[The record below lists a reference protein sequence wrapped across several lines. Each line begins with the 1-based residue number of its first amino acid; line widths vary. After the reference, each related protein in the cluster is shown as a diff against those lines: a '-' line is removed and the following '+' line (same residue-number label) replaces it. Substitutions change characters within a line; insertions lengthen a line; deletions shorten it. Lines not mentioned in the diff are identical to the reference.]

1 MSQVN
6 FETLSNEWKT
16 LSDIISVDADTTY
29 YLQNRGVDT
38 MIALE
43 SSSEPAANAQGG
55 VMVLPYKTVQYKKGT
70 QDLYLRAFNKSCSV
84 NISSEA

>member
-1 MSQVN
+1 MSQVD
-6 FETLSNEWKT
+6 FETLTDEWKA
-16 LSDIISVDADTTY
+16 LSNIISVDADTTY

-43 SSSEPAANAQGG
+43 SSSAPAANAQGG

-70 QDLYLRAFNKSCSV
+70 QDLYLRAFNKSCAV

>member
-1 MSQVN
+1 MSQVD
-6 FETLSNEWKT
+6 FETLTDEWKA
-16 LSDIISVDADTTY
+16 LSNIISVDADTTY
-29 YLQNRGVDT
+29 YLQNRGSDT

-43 SSSEPAANAQGG
+43 SSTTPAANAQGG

-70 QDLYLRAFNKSCSV
+70 QDLYLRAFNKSCAV